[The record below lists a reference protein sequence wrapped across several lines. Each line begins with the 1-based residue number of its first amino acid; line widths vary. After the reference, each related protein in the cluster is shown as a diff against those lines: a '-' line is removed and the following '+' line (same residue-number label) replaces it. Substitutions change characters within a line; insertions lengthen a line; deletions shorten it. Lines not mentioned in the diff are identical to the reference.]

1 MIDQVFARGFKV
13 LEELQNTQKEALY
26 KASELIAEAI
36 YNGHKFFVTGSGH
49 SHTVAEEFY
58 ARAGG
63 MACMV
68 PILTSELTLV
78 DHPTKSTYL
87 ERLVGYANILADLY
101 HVSEGDVVLIASNSG
116 RNAFP
121 VDMALEAH
129 RRGAKVIAITN
140 MKHTL
145 ATTSR
150 HPSGQLLYQLADV
163 VIDNCG
169 DIGDASMVIEGV
181 VAPLCPTSSMANA
194 FIAQSIVVQVVC
206 LLTERGM
213 EVPVFMSAN
222 AQNQV
227 NRNDEFFEKYTRVY

>member
-1 MIDQVFARGFKV
+1 MIDQVFTRGFSV
-13 LEELQNTQKEALY
+13 LEKLQKTQTESLY
-26 KASELIAEAI
+26 QASVLIADAI
-36 YNGHKFFVTGSGH
+36 YGGHKFFVTGSGH

-101 HVSEGDVVLIASNSG
+101 HISEGDVVLIASNSG
-116 RNAFP
+116 RNAYP
-121 VDMALEAH
+121 VDMALEA
-129 RRGAKVIAITN
+129 RKRGAKVIAITN
-140 MKHTL
+140 MQHTL
-145 ATTSR
+145 STTSR
-150 HPSGQLLYQLADV
+150 HPSNKLLYELADV

-169 DIGDASMVIEGV
+169 DIGDASMVVEGV

-194 FIAQSIVVQVVC
+194 FIAQAIVVQVVC
-206 LLTERGM
+206 LLRDRGM

-227 NRNDEFFEKYTRVY
+227 NRNDEYFEKYTRVY

>member
-1 MIDQVFARGFKV
+1 MIDQVFSRGLKV
-13 LEELQNTQKEALY
+13 IEDLQKTQTENLY
-26 KASELIAEAI
+26 KASELIADAI

-58 ARAGG
+58 GRAGG

-68 PILTSELTLV
+68 PILTPELTLV

-87 ERLVGYANILADLY
+87 ERLPGYANILVDLY
-101 HVSEGDVVLIASNSG
+101 KVSEGDVVLIASNSG
-116 RNAFP
+116 RNAYP

-129 RRGAKVIAITN
+129 KRGAKVIAITN

-150 HPSGQLLYQLADV
+150 HPSNQLLYQVADV

-181 VAPLCPTSSMANA
+181 MAPLCPTSSMANA
-194 FIAQSIVVQVVC
+194 FICQTLVVQVVTN
-206 LLTERGM
+206 LTNKGM